1 MRSNNDTRKKRF
13 LALLLS
19 ALMVSSTA
27 AFAACNADDDSSSSS
42 SSSSTEEVTKADN
55 APIKNGGFETFDKK
69 DGKNL
74 IGTSVSSWTRSV
86 NSAASGSALS
96 SKSASGIIDTT
107 AEAWEELT
115 TTGLTDKKP
124 EDLTEDEA
132 KANWSKMTAA
142 DKLKYYEAWEDAND
156 DDDKD
161 VEDLEFYESFNI
173 DSEDLPDCDNPLTH
187 DYNPTITDVKDV
199 ENKNVLMIHN
209 EYSNST
215 TVNKGTAQKYTSSS
229 TITVKAGTSAKFS
242 VWVKTADLQSP
253 TEKDEDELPAV
264 GNGAYISITHSVGSK
279 SLDPLIIKN
288 IDTSDIAVDAANNWG
303 WEKYEFVLQGASFAD
318 TTFTIVL
325 GLGQGGGT
333 DTFEYVNG
341 YAFFDDAVCET
352 ISNAAYETEASGLS
366 AFTAASTAKQKTIDA
381 YTNDD
386 KKFALDFYGEFA
398 TSTNALASVSGE
410 YTTEKG
416 NTGEFTSI
424 ANPTGNLQT
433 YQGLGFDTTYDVKQV
448 FATPSAIET
457 FATTNNNN
465 LLKAIYT
472 DHFKDNV
479 LYKNVLTKADGSA
492 DVDAQ
497 KTLLLYS
504 ADGAAMTA
512 NAPTVYTVGAGKY
525 LAISFFL
532 KTSDMDGVTGAGITL
547 KETTGTNK
555 AAFENLD
562 VSSATTVDINEE
574 TKDIYG
580 GWQQCFFFV
589 QNDTNDALSFTLSF
603 NLGPKNIIGTTK
615 ASYTEGFAAFTG
627 FKTKQMDEAEF
638 NCISSGTYT
647 KTVSLVGKDKAS
659 VGSTIFDSAAGVPTD
674 AIKKGFADPKNY
686 KGIYSNSEYLG
697 GNGGAEIN
705 TNENAGLLSKE
716 YVQLTDEDTGV
727 TSENT
732 AYSAILQK
740 LGATGSYDAQNP
752 YAVWDNVFGGTP
764 YNVPTTQPLVIY
776 NEGAQTHS
784 YGFIGNSTSLT
795 ASSPTQISL
804 LVKVGGNTSA
814 KAYVHLISTEEDTFG
829 EALSVS
835 RNRTY
840 WYNDDGDVCV
850 EDPAK
855 NDKSSNI
862 ALKLQENGLYKI
874 NPAWSG
880 AGALTDAQKNSY
892 YANLAAYERKSDGET
907 VNLMMANGAVSYD
920 YNESWRNDGN
930 DGIAFYNYNETKNAA
945 YAYSTNQTDE
955 NLVYDFST
963 LVDGSNNALVTPRY
977 EAKTSEALSFE
988 VGYTGDKWAL
998 VSFYIYMGDTAKSYR
1013 LEVWSGDREGLNP
1026 NPAGSFVA
1034 FNTLNYGSL
1043 TEENYNLLLDA
1054 QEKDLDVETNHYF
1067 KGVYSFYDTDSYLR
1081 YDATLDENDVGDSYT
1096 AYLSSKYSDKVTY
1109 LKYADTTTL
1118 EQGIFANYSVTETV
1132 ETPTTNTDDDDDDGD
1147 DDDTTGTP
1155 TNVWLLA
1162 SSIAIAAVL
1171 LLAVVSL
1178 IVRKLWARARRRR
1191 GVQTLVKTEKAK
1203 KEKKTKKS
1211 AKKNED
1217 NQD

>member
-27 AFAACNADDDSSSSS
+27 AFAACGADDDDSSSSP
-42 SSSSTEEVTKADN
+42 SSSTEEVTKADN

-86 NSAASGSALS
+86 NSASSGSALS

-107 AEAWEELT
+107 ADAWKELT
-115 TTGLTDKKP
+115 TTGLTNKKP
-124 EDLTEDEA
+124 EELTEEEA
-132 KANWSKMTAA
+132 KANWSSMTAA
-142 DKLKYYEAWEDAND
+142 DKLKYYEAWEDANED
-156 DDDKD
+156 DEKD
-161 VEDLEFYESFNI
+161 VDDLDFYEAFNI

-187 DYNPTITDVKDV
+187 DYDPTITDAKDV
-199 ENKNVLMIHN
+199 TNKNVLMIHN

-253 TEKDEDELPAV
+253 TDKDEDELPAV

-279 SLDPLIIKN
+279 SLDPLVIKN
-288 IDTSDIAVDAANNWG
+288 IDTSDIPVNETNHWG

-352 ISNAAYETEASGLS
+352 ISNADYETESSSLS
-366 AFTAASTAKQKTIDA
+366 AFTASSTAKQKTINA

-386 KKFALDFYGEFA
+386 KKFALDFYGEFQ
-398 TSTNALASVSGE
+398 TSTNALASVVSE

-457 FATTNNNN
+457 FATSENNK
-465 LLKAIYT
+465 LLNAIYT
-472 DHFKDNV
+472 DHFKNNV

-492 DVDAQ
+492 DTDAQ

-525 LAISFFL
+525 LALSFFL

-547 KETTGTNK
+547 KETTGKNK
-555 AAFENLD
+555 VSFESLD
-562 VSSATTVDINEE
+562 VSSATTVDISE
-574 TKDIYG
+574 TNKDIYG

-589 QNDTNDALSFTLSF
+589 KNETNDALSFTLSF
-603 NLGPKNIIGTTK
+603 NLGPKTIIGTSK
-615 ASYTEGFAAFTG
+615 SSYTEGFAAFTG
-627 FKTKQMDEAEF
+627 FKTKAMDEAEY
-638 NCISSGTYT
+638 NCVSGGTYA

-659 VGSTIFDSAAGVPTD
+659 IGSTSFDSAAGVPTD
-674 AIKKGFADPKNY
+674 AIKSGFADPKNY

-697 GNGGAEIN
+697 GNGDAEIN
-705 TNENAGLLSKE
+705 TNTNAGLLNME
-716 YVQLTDEDTGV
+716 YVQLTDEDTGI
-727 TSENT
+727 TSENV
-732 AYSAILQK
+732 AYTNILQK
-740 LGATGSYDAQNP
+740 LGATGAYDAQNP
-752 YAVWDNVFGGTP
+752 YAVWNSVFGGTP

-776 NEGAQTHS
+776 NESAQTHS
-784 YGFIGNSTSLT
+784 YGFIGNSTSLAT
-795 ASSPTQISL
+795 KTPTQISL
-804 LVKVGGNTSA
+804 LVKVGGNTAA
-814 KAYVHLISTEEDTFG
+814 KAYVHLISTDADTFG
-829 EALSVS
+829 EDLTVS
-835 RNRTY
+835 RNLTY

-862 ALKLQENGLYKI
+862 ALKLQANGLYKI

-880 AGALTDAQKNSY
+880 ATTLTDAQKNSY
-892 YANLAAYERKSDGET
+892 YANLAAYTKKSDGET
-907 VNLMMANGAVSYD
+907 INLMTEKGAVSYD

-977 EAKTSEALSFE
+977 QAKTSESLSFE
-988 VGYTGDKWAL
+988 IGYTGNKWAL
-998 VSFYIYMGDTAKSYR
+998 VSFYIYTGDMAKNYR
-1013 LEVWSGDREGLNP
+1013 LEVWSGDREGTNP

-1043 TEENYNLLLDA
+1043 TEENYNDLLGKQEDGLDA
-1054 QEKDLDVETNHYF
+1054 ETNDYF
-1067 KGVYSFYDTDSYLR
+1067 KGAYSFYDTDSYLR
-1081 YDATLDENDVGDSYT
+1081 YDSTLDENDVGDSYT
-1096 AYLSSKYSDKVTY
+1096 DYISSKHTDKVAYLR
-1109 LKYADTTTL
+1109 YADTTTL

-1132 ETPTTNTDDDDDDGD
+1132 EQPTIKTDDDDNDNN
-1147 DDDTTGTP
+1147 DDDTPTDP

-1178 IVRKLWARARRRR
+1178 IVRKVLARVRRKR
-1191 GVQTLVKTEKAK
+1191 GVQVLMKTEKSK

-1211 AKKNED
+1211 AKNNKND
-1217 NQD
+1217 ND